1 MLERE
6 GESVNSPFGGESVF
20 SLRIGMLLALCIAF
34 RVIDGLGLSPT
45 IEVVSRVAPLTLNTS
60 SFPFFVES

>member
-1 MLERE
+1 
-6 GESVNSPFGGESVF
+6 
-20 SLRIGMLLALCIAF
+20 MLLALCIAF